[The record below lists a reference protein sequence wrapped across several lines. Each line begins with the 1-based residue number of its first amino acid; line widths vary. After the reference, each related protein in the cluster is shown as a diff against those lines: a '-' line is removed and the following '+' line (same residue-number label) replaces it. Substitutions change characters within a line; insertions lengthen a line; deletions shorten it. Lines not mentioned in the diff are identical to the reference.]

1 MVPTRLRWL
10 LAVPLVLASAPLAAQ
25 GTCEVNNQTSCV
37 FGNDAAHAISVTV
50 TIAAR
55 LTAAATSVALPV
67 PGVASFDTGFGVPA
81 SVGLQVRSNTSWAVT
96 ILAVDPLWAASPGT
110 ARQNKPASDLQFGL
124 TAAGPWTDLST
135 LAQGLTSG
143 AATGTAAPTLYLR
156 AKYDWTI
163 DAAGAYSLPIQLV
176 LTAP

>member
-1 MVPTRLRWL
+1 MRTRLLAL
-10 LAVPLVLASAPLAAQ
+10 LVTPVLFLAAPLAAQ

-67 PGVASFDTGFGVPA
+67 PGVASFDSGFGAPA
-81 SVGLQVRSNTSWAVT
+81 SVGLQVRSNTTWAVT
-96 ILAVDPLWAASPGT
+96 ILAVDPLWSASPGT
-110 ARQNKPASDLQFGL
+110 ARQDKPAADLQFAL
-124 TAAGPWTDLST
+124 SAVGPWTDLST

-143 AATGTAAPTLYLR
+143 AATGTAAPTLFLR
-156 AKYDWTI
+156 AKYSWTI
-163 DAAGAYSLPIQLV
+163 DAAGSYSLPIQLV